1 MILQIGWIFSHLKT
15 KVISSVFISFMHPL
29 STNNEFCMK
38 MQARRKRQEMKYR
51 FDKHTVMHNKLR
63 NMNYWV
69 ILLEFKCTTSNY
81 RKKTK
86 TKQGFS
92 VDNQEG
98 CQGQWRRQR
107 LEACRV
113 NENTNKCVRA
123 FFFLYI
129 HSDGPLFW
137 SVIPELILETTK
149 SFSGKDTI
157 QTKSV
162 NRKTIQEEIII
173 KEMLLRRNHHVHGG

>member
-107 LEACRV
+107 LEAELMKTPINV
-113 NENTNKCVRA
+113 LGL
-123 FFFLYI
+123 FFFYI
-129 HSDGPLFW
+129 YIQMDHYSDQL
-137 SVIPELILETTK
+137 S
-149 SFSGKDTI
+149 
-157 QTKSV
+157 Q
-162 NRKTIQEEIII
+162 N
-173 KEMLLRRNHHVHGG
+173 